1 MKPTIEHNTE
11 LFFEEQIHL
20 KGITEYG
27 ISWLDLTSGRQQP
40 GLEGARFDLAF
51 EGSVEGPQL
60 RGTIKGVDYLQ
71 VRADGK
77 FMLNIQAMI
86 ETNDGKRIAVRED
99 GILFPAE
106 NGKAHIQLNLQFTTH
121 HPEYRW
127 LNSIQ
132 AWALADVDMQR
143 GEVSV
148 NVYKGEFN
156 PVHAN
161 I

>member
-1 MKPTIEHNTE
+1 MKSSIENNTE

-20 KGITEYG
+20 TGITEYG
-27 ISWLDLTSGRQQP
+27 ISWMDLTSGREQP
-40 GLEGARFDLAF
+40 GPEGARFDLAF

-60 RGTIKGVDYLQ
+60 RGTIKGVDYLE

-86 ETNDGKRIAVRED
+86 ETEDGKRIAVKED

-121 HPEYRW
+121 HREYRW

-148 NVYKGEFN
+148 KVYKGEFKPIHTN
-156 PVHAN
+156 V
-161 I
+161 